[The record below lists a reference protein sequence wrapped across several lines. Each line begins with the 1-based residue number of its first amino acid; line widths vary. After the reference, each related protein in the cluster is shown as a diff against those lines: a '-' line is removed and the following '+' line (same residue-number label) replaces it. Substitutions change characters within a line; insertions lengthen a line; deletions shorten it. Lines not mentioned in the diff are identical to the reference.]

1 MKFDLTIAKIKN
13 IEFNNLYDD
22 FIIGKD
28 LCREKCEALLALAVC
43 FINAKDKNVQKLGY
57 RIIVEYC
64 NRYNDYMPLY
74 EIAINMGLY
83 PISKF
88 IDLHYMD
95 NEKKNFFTSW
105 NDAFT
110 EQYAKRNIY
119 QTEQQRTLDEF
130 FANHIEG
137 TVSIVAP
144 TSYGKSDLIENVIR
158 QFSGRNICILTS
170 TKSLLMQTKRR
181 IQDAAKGLFPKI
193 IVHPEMYNIGDNPC
207 LAVLTQERLLRL
219 LKKDKSLSF
228 DCVVVDEAHELFEDE
243 ERSQALASVLIIAQK
258 RNKKTAFKF
267 LTPFLVDSNNLRPR
281 FMTMTISDYKVTE
294 YVKSEKYY
302 VYDIRNKSGLSLY
315 DQFFNKLITVE
326 CEKEYGREEE
336 FINDHSAGKNIIYI
350 NKPSD
355 IEKFAISLSEILP
368 DIKSDEIDN
377 IVTDISN
384 YINPDYRL
392 LKCLKKGVVYH
403 HGSVP
408 DAIRVYIEDLYRR
421 NEHVKYIVTSS
432 TLLSGVNLPAERMF
446 ILGIK
451 RGISN
456 LKYDSFFNLVGRV
469 CRFNDIFS
477 KDVGTL
483 KHLMPHIY
491 FVFGRFFSSNTNLKD
506 FLKNVANVEKKYSD
520 KVENILLAST
530 NANSRKND
538 YTKAIEFIE
547 NYENGVINN
556 YRDRYIKNPV
566 GQACVMNRVNEI
578 DIFRHELAINQK
590 LNNNIKSKIN
600 NADDLINAIANNFLT
615 YLEPNVK
622 EPLQHLLRPEA
633 RRFYAM
639 MFSWRSENKSYAEMI
654 AKFVGYWK
662 SRGKKDPNALIF
674 VGKWGDMPS
683 PNGIFNYYTKV
694 EGKPISELINLAI
707 VRIKEEQDFIDN
719 KLMKYV
725 ESLKDLSLL
734 EEKFYSLVKY
744 GTDDEE
750 IICLIKNGLSLTS
763 SSLLIRNYR
772 KYFEINVENSTVSYD
787 EKLLQAMKDAGENNI
802 LIHEIR
808 HCI

>member
-1 MKFDLTIAKIKN
+1 MRFDLTIAKIKN
-13 IEFNNLYDD
+13 IEFDNVYDD

-28 LCREKCEALLALAVC
+28 ICREKCEALLALAVC
-43 FINAKDKNVQKLGY
+43 FINAKDKNVKKLGY
-57 RIIVEYC
+57 RIVVEYC
-64 NRYNDYMPLY
+64 NRYGDYVPLY

-88 IDLHYMD
+88 IDSHYMN
-95 NEKKNFFTSW
+95 NEKKNFFTNW

-110 EQYAKRNIY
+110 EQYAKCNIY
-119 QTEQQRTLDEF
+119 QTEQQRALDEF

-144 TSYGKSDLIENVIR
+144 TSYGKSDLIEKVIR
-158 QFSGRNICILTS
+158 RFSGKNICILTS

-181 IQDAAKGLFPKI
+181 IQNASEGFFSKI
-193 IVHPEMYNIGDNPC
+193 IVHPEMYNIGDKPC
-207 LAVLTQERLLRL
+207 LAVLTQERFLRL
-219 LKKDKSLSF
+219 LKKDKSLYF
-228 DCVVVDEAHELFEDE
+228 DCIVVDEAHELFEDE
-243 ERSQALASVLIIAQK
+243 ERSQALASALIIAQK
-258 RNKKTAFKF
+258 RNRETAFKF
-267 LTPFLVDSNNLRPR
+267 LTPFLIDADNLRPR
-281 FMTMTISDYKVTE
+281 FMSLIINNYKVTE

-315 DQFFNKLITVE
+315 DQFFNKLIPIE
-326 CEKEYGREEE
+326 GIKEYEREEE
-336 FINDHSAGKNIIYI
+336 FIQEYCAEKNIIYI

-355 IEKFAISLSEILP
+355 IERFAVSLSDILP
-368 DIKSDEIDN
+368 DVESEEIDS
-377 IVTDISN
+377 IIADISN

-456 LKYDSFFNLVGRV
+456 LKYNSFSNLVGRV

-477 KDVGTL
+477 SDAGSL
-483 KHLMPHIY
+483 KRLMPHIY
-491 FVFGRFFSSNTNLKD
+491 FVFGRFFSSNANLKD
-506 FLKNVANVEKKYSD
+506 FLKNVANVEKKHSD
-520 KVENILLAST
+520 KVENILLSST

-547 NYENGVINN
+547 NYEKGVVNN
-556 YRDRYIKNPV
+556 YKDRYIKYPV

-578 DIFRHELAINQK
+578 DIFRHEFSMNQK
-590 LNNNIKSKIN
+590 INNNIKSKIN
-600 NADDLINAIANNFLT
+600 NADDLIDVIANNFLI
-615 YLEPNVK
+615 YIGPNHK
-622 EPLQHLLRPEA
+622 DPLQRLILPEV

-639 MFSWRSENKSYAEMI
+639 MFGWRAENKSYSEMI

-662 SRGKKDPNALIF
+662 SRSKKDPNAIIF
-674 VGKWGDMPS
+674 VGKWGDVPS
-683 PNGIFNYYTKV
+683 PNGIFNHYTKV
-694 EGKPISELINLAI
+694 EGKPVSELINLAI

-744 GTDDEE
+744 GTDNKE

-763 SSLLIRNYR
+763 SSLLVRNYR
-772 KYFEINVENSTVSYD
+772 KYFEIDVENSTVSYNA
-787 EKLLQAMKDAGENNI
+787 KLLQVMKEAGENNI
-802 LIHEIR
+802 LMHEIR